1 MAKPESGGGSLE
13 DILASIR
20 RGLAEQ
26 STDVLTE
33 DAPAQKAEQKAT
45 DARRSGLVGRLA
57 NATAGLTSRAEPA
70 PQDDLSDMLVATEPA
85 AGTVPQLNAKPEA
98 AAPKAE
104 AAAPLPPAAAPEPAP
119 APEPQNDPLWFLTRN
134 VEANKPKEP
143 EEPALTPP
151 GEVRASMPPFFGASP
166 ETVRVDTP
174 PVVETPPP
182 ARPLF
187 GTALGPAAT
196 DSAIQ
201 REVSLVAAA
210 AETAARPGS
219 APAANGVAEPRPAP
233 AASGPAPALQGS
245 QALEAMVLE
254 LLKPM
259 LREWLDQNMPRMVA
273 EALKAEADRVGVGAN
288 AKKP

>member
-20 RGLAEQ
+20 KGLAEQ
-26 STDVLTE
+26 STDVLSE
-33 DAPAQKAEQKAT
+33 EAPAHEAEQKPAT
-45 DARRSGLVGRLA
+45 ARRSGLVGRLA
-57 NATAGLTSRAEPA
+57 NATAGIAPRVEPA

-85 AGTVPQLNAKPEA
+85 KVSVSQPAAKPEM
-98 AAPKAE
+98 AAPKSE
-104 AAAPLPPAAAPEPAP
+104 AAGPLPAAAAPEPAP
-119 APEPQNDPLWFLTRN
+119 APEPQSDPLWFLTRS
-134 VEANKPKEP
+134 VEASEPKEA

-166 ETVRVDTP
+166 ETIRVDTP
-174 PVVETPPP
+174 PVVDTPPP

-187 GTALGPAAT
+187 GTASGPAVA
-196 DSAIQ
+196 DPAIQ

-210 AETAARPGS
+210 AETAARPGP
-219 APAANGVAEPRPAP
+219 APAANGTGEPRSAP
-233 AASGPAPALQGS
+233 AAAATLQGS

-259 LREWLDQNMPRMVA
+259 LREWLDQNMPRMVG
-273 EALKAEADRVGVGAN
+273 EALKAEADRVGAGAN